1 MTAKLNIDLKQGL
14 LHVEGTEDFVR
25 AIYDDFKSRL
35 TAAAAVPAEAAT
47 PQVNNNNNG
56 GGSGRVEPPRRTQV
70 RTKSSRGDFVPQ
82 FNRELDTSKLAAYY
96 GQFELKNHSE
106 KILVFCMF
114 LQEVLNVEKITGND
128 IFTCYTAMKA
138 VTKTPRAFPQA
149 LRDTEGKSFHY
160 IEVKAWDDIVVPISG
175 SNYFHHDLKR
185 KEVAE

>member
-14 LHVEGTEDFVR
+14 LHVEGTEEFVR

-35 TAAAAVPAEAAT
+35 TAAAALPPAEAAST
-47 PQVNNNNNG
+47 VANNNNG
-56 GGSGRVEPPRRTQV
+56 GGKPETPRRTQAK
-70 RTKSSRGDFVPQ
+70 TKSSRGDFVPA

-96 GQFELKNHSE
+96 NQFELKNHAE

-114 LQEVLNVEKITGND
+114 LQEVLGMEKITGND

-138 VTKTPRAFPQA
+138 ATKTPKAFPQA

-185 KEVAE
+185 KETAE

>member
-14 LHVEGTEDFVR
+14 LHVEGTEEFVR

-35 TAAAAVPAEAAT
+35 TAAAAPAEATVA
-47 PQVNNNNNG
+47 PANNNG
-56 GGSGRVEPPRRTQV
+56 GGGRAEPRRTQV

-114 LQEVLNVEKITGND
+114 LQEVLIPLDVAHRSGMISPT
-128 IFTCYTAMKA
+128 
-138 VTKTPRAFPQA
+138 
-149 LRDTEGKSFHY
+149 
-160 IEVKAWDDIVVPISG
+160 VPI
-175 SNYFHHDLKR
+175 
-185 KEVAE
+185 